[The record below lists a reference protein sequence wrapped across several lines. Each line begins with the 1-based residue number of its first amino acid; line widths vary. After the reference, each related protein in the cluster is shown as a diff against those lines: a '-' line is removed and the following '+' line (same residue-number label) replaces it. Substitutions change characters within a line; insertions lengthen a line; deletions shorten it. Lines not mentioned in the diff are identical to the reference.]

1 MMIAQMTPQAPAL
14 RPTLHRLIARHGATA
29 VTFALFRA
37 LLIRRRKR
45 PRPPDAYH
53 LSPHMRRDIGLPP
66 AGPHVPKYYELR

>member
-14 RPTLHRLIARHGATA
+14 RPALHRLIARHGAAA

-45 PRPPDAYH
+45 PRPPDAYR